1 MKRLLGLL
9 SLLLKA
15 VFFFTLFAFALNNQ
29 HEVVV
34 HFFFGHQWTT
44 NLVVLL
50 LITLT
55 LGVIL
60 GVLAMVPRWW
70 RNRTPSAKETAA
82 PASTSS
88 AQSTASAQAASP
100 GKEAVPNAP
109 HTVVP
114 PPDSIYGP

>member
-9 SLLLKA
+9 GMLLKS

-44 NLVVLL
+44 SLVVMVLL
-50 LITLT
+50 TLT
-55 LGVIL
+55 VGVIL

-70 RNRTPSAKETAA
+70 RNRSSATKDATSPTPSPANPA
-82 PASTSS
+82 PLA
-88 AQSTASAQAASP
+88 ASASKDAP
-100 GKEAVPNAP
+100 PNAP